1 MKNTGLTTGSAPQM
15 PQKRLL
21 AVFAHPD
28 DETFGAGSIL
38 AKYADEGVEVM
49 VVCATRGEAG
59 EIAPDSNATKG
70 DLGEVRADELR
81 SALNLL
87 GVKEVLILGYRDSGM
102 AGSADNFNP
111 SALINVPAENIEKEL
126 VGIIRKFKPHVVI
139 TMEEAGAY
147 GHPDHIKMT
156 EITTN
161 AFDQAG
167 CESLT
172 ALANEET
179 WKPDKLY
186 YQGWS
191 RSLLTEWQLHLRKA
205 YPDSDIANLDPQTLG
220 TPDEVFTTDVD
231 VSAYGELRL
240 QAVQLHR
247 SQTSPFDALP
257 EEFKLT
263 FLKRDRFVRIQPPW
277 DGGPLETDLF
287 E

>member
-1 MKNTGLTTGSAPQM
+1 MENTGLNTCSDLDMA
-15 PQKRLL
+15 QKRLL

-59 EIAPDSNATKG
+59 EIAPNSEATKRN
-70 DLGEVRADELR
+70 LGEVRASELR

-87 GVKEVLILGYRDSGM
+87 GVKELLILGYRDSGM
-102 AGSADNFNP
+102 AGSVDNFNP
-111 SALINVPAENIEKEL
+111 AALINVPAEDVEKEL

-139 TMEEAGAY
+139 TMDEAGAY

-167 CESLT
+167 SEGLT
-172 ALANEET
+172 TLANLKP
-179 WKPDKLY
+179 WSPDKLY

-191 RSLLTEWQLHLRKA
+191 RSMLMNWQEHFQKA
-205 YPDSDIANLDPQTLG
+205 YPDSDIAKLDPRTLG
-220 TPDEVFTTDVD
+220 TPDEAFTTVVD
-231 VSAYGELRL
+231 VSQYRELRL
-240 QAVQLHR
+240 QAVNLHR
-247 SQTSPFDALP
+247 SQTSPFASLP
-257 EEFKLT
+257 EEFKVT
-263 FLKRDRFVRIQPPW
+263 FLKSDSFVRVHPPW

-287 E
+287 R

>member
-1 MKNTGLTTGSAPQM
+1 M

-38 AKYADEGVEVM
+38 AKYAEEGVEVM

-59 EIAPDSNATKG
+59 EIAPNSEATKG
-70 DLGEVRADELR
+70 NLGEVRAGELR

-87 GVKEVLILGYRDSGM
+87 GIEHLLVLGYRDSGM
-102 AGSADNFNP
+102 AGSVDNFNP
-111 SALINVPAENIEKEL
+111 SALINVPAEDVGKEL
-126 VGIIRKFKPHVVI
+126 VRIIRKFKPHVVL
-139 TMEEAGAY
+139 TMDEAGAY
-147 GHPDHIKMT
+147 GHPDHLKMT

-167 CESLT
+167 RESLT
-172 ALANEET
+172 AQANEEP

-191 RSLLTEWQLHLRKA
+191 RSLLMEWQKHFQKA

-220 TPDEVFTTDVD
+220 TPDGAFTTAVD
-231 VSAYGELRL
+231 VSEYKELRL
-240 QAVQLHR
+240 QAVKLHR
-247 SQTSPFDALP
+247 SQTSPFASLP
-257 EEFKLT
+257 EEFKDT
-263 FLKRDRFVRIQPPW
+263 FLKSDSFVRVRPPW

-287 E
+287 Q